1 MRVKRWCSAPRYPP
15 TLAMT
20 RFLPE
25 YRQYR
30 WRFYP
35 ALPISV
41 RLRQYDIVDRR
52 QHAVDDQHRQQ
63 MIA

>member
-15 TLAMT
+15 ALAMT

-30 WRFYP
+30 RRFDP